1 MRQVEQHQKREC
13 LIPDIP
19 RTYHQASRGNN
30 LPAKYQDDYFS
41 RKHKFE
47 ELSHPVKLSNLDR
60 LIASEYEDDMYRLV
74 SNAHLVDHTKS
85 PCDKDFMKNASPEQN
100 YVAYFRMSYDR
111 AVDVYINIAKCLK
124 IWDVDV
130 RGFHKSSVRLY

>member
-1 MRQVEQHQKREC
+1 
-13 LIPDIP
+13 
-19 RTYHQASRGNN
+19 
-30 LPAKYQDDYFS
+30 
-41 RKHKFE
+41 
-47 ELSHPVKLSNLDR
+47 
-60 LIASEYEDDMYRLV
+60 MYRLV

-130 RGFHKSSVRLY
+130 RGFHKSSVRIYINKAQVVFVGYPASPYSIHKPNHVTAFYF